1 MRHLMNALDLTV
13 DEIHDLIV
21 LAEKIIQDPARF
33 QKCVKEKNL
42 QLVFMNQAQEPV

>member
-21 LAEKIIQDPARF
+21 LAKKSFRIRHDF

-42 QLVFMNQAQEPV
+42 QLVFMNRAQEPV